1 MDNLEEL
8 RRENR
13 YMEWKTGQKNPLGEL
28 LEEGRRALESH
39 GDIEQLIAVARK
51 TRSPS
56 RRA

>member
-1 MDNLEEL
+1 
-8 RRENR
+8 
-13 YMEWKTGQKNPLGEL
+13 MEWKTGQKNPLGEL